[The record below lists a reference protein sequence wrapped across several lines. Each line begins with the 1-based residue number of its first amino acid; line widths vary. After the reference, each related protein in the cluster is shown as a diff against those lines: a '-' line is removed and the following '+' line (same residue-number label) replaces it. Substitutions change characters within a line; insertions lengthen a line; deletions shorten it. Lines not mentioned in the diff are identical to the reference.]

1 MKKFIVI
8 VSIIVLIV
16 MGFDIAYYRLG
27 IYIDLNPDK
36 EVSTLARTD
45 GDRILVDTGSGFED
59 FEIRGVDMGSGIPGE
74 WSTDFAIDKETYL
87 RWFRQIKELGANTLR
102 IYTVQSDDFYDAF
115 YEYNHD
121 NPDPLY
127 LIQGVWV
134 NDYAMNSKRDAYD
147 SRILGTFEED
157 CKSAVD
163 VIHGSKKLSQGDMES
178 SGNGMYTKDI
188 SEWVIGYILG
198 VEWEDVTVAYT
209 DEKYKDNEKY
219 NSYSGE
225 YMYSSEDATPFEAL
239 LARVGDQIISY
250 ESKRYKQQR
259 LIAFSN
265 WPTTDPFDYPDE
277 IAEYYQKCAKVDVEQ
292 ILTTD
297 KFISGQFASYHAYP
311 YYPDYLS
318 YVDDYKDIGIKNINK
333 FKTEDGKINTYKAY
347 LSMLTDHHKMPVVIS
362 EFGVST
368 GRGMAQR
375 DRNTGRNQG
384 HMSEKDQGEA
394 LIECYEDITDTGCAG
409 GCVFSWQDEWFKRT
423 WNTMYA
429 INMKRNPYWSD
440 YQTNE
445 QYFGLL
451 SFDPGEEES
460 ICYVDGNTDEW
471 SGDDVVMYGED
482 ISVSMKYDEKFIY
495 FMVEKDKLNLEKDK
509 IYIPIDTTQKSGSTY
524 CDSNGLKFER
534 ATDFL
539 IVIDGRNKSRML
551 VQERYEALRSTYS
564 ENIWLYDTYAEGKVP
579 ERSSSRFVP
588 IDMILQTATVLES
601 GDVNAP
607 SEVYETGKLRYGN
620 ANPKSKDYDSLADFC
635 AEGDRL
641 EIKIPW
647 QMLNFSDPSRM
658 EIHDD
663 YYDGNYGIE
672 HINIS
677 RMYIGAA
684 AGVPEER
691 IAMKAAV
698 LEGWDKKVTY
708 HERLKPSYYMLQ
720 KYWRKDA

>member
-178 SGNGMYTKDI
+178 SGNGTYTKDI

-564 ENIWLYDTYAEGKVP
+564 ENIWVYDTYAEGKVP

>member
-178 SGNGMYTKDI
+178 SGNGTYTKDI
-188 SEWVIGYILG
+188 SKWVIGYILG

-239 LARVGDQIISY
+239 LARVGDLIISY

-297 KFISGQFASYHAYP
+297 KFISGQFASYHVYP

-347 LSMLTDHHKMPVVIS
+347 LSMLTDHHTMPVVIS

-471 SGDDVVMYGED
+471 SGDDVVMDGED
-482 ISVSMKYDEKFIY
+482 ISVSMKYDEKFVY

-684 AGVPEER
+684 AGVPEDR

>member
-178 SGNGMYTKDI
+178 SGNGTYTKDI
-188 SEWVIGYILG
+188 SKWVIGYILG

-239 LARVGDQIISY
+239 LARVGDRIVSY
-250 ESKRYKQQR
+250 ESKRYRQQR

-297 KFISGQFASYHAYP
+297 KFISGQFASYHVYP

-347 LSMLTDHHKMPVVIS
+347 LSMLTDHHTMPVVIS

-471 SGDDVVMYGED
+471 SGDDVVMDGED
-482 ISVSMKYDEKFIY
+482 ISVSMKYDEKFVY

>member
-8 VSIIVLIV
+8 VSVIVLIV

-36 EVSTLARTD
+36 EASTLARTD

-115 YEYNHD
+115 YEYNYD

-147 SRILGTFEED
+147 SRIIGTFEED

-178 SGNGMYTKDI
+178 SGNGTYTRDI
-188 SEWVIGYILG
+188 SDWVIGYILG

-219 NSYSGE
+219 SSYSGE

-239 LARVGDQIISY
+239 LARAGDKIITY
-250 ESKRYKQQR
+250 ETQRYKQQR

-277 IAEYYQKCAKVDVEQ
+277 ITEYYKKCAKVDVEH

-297 KFISGQFASYHAYP
+297 KFISGQFASYHVYP

-318 YVDDYKDIGIKNINK
+318 YVEDYKTLGIKNIDR
-333 FKTEDGKINTYKAY
+333 FKTADGKINTYKAY
-347 LSMLTDHHKMPVVIS
+347 LSMLTDHHTMPVVIS

-394 LIECYEDITDTGCAG
+394 LIECYEDIIDTGCAG

-451 SFDPGEEES
+451 SFDPGKKKS

-471 SGDDVVMYGED
+471 SGDDVVMHGED
-482 ISVSMKYDEKFIY
+482 IRVSMKYDEKFVY
-495 FMVEKDKLNLEKDK
+495 FMVEKEKLDLEKDK

-534 ATDFL
+534 AADFL

-620 ANPKSKDYDSLADFC
+620 ANPKSKEFDSLADFC

-684 AGVPEER
+684 AGEPEER

-720 KYWRKDA
+720 KYWRKSA

>member
-8 VSIIVLIV
+8 VSVIVLIV

-74 WSTDFAIDKETYL
+74 WSTDFAIDKDTYL

-178 SGNGMYTKDI
+178 SGNGTYTKDI

-209 DEKYKDNEKY
+209 DEKYKDDEKY

-297 KFISGQFASYHAYP
+297 KFISGQFASYHVYP

-333 FKTEDGKINTYKAY
+333 FKTEAGKINTYKAY
-347 LSMLTDHHKMPVVIS
+347 LSMLTDHHTIPVVIS

-471 SGDDVVMYGED
+471 SGDDVVMDGED
-482 ISVSMKYDEKFIY
+482 ISVSMKYDEKFVY

-534 ATDFL
+534 AADFL

-579 ERSSSRFVP
+579 ERSSSSFVP

>member
-36 EVSTLARTD
+36 EVSTLTRTD

-74 WSTDFAIDKETYL
+74 WSTDFAIDKKTYL

-147 SRILGTFEED
+147 SRILDTFEED

-178 SGNGMYTKDI
+178 SGNGTYTKDI

-297 KFISGQFASYHAYP
+297 KFISGQFASYHVYP

-318 YVDDYKDIGIKNINK
+318 YVEDYKDIGIKNINK

-347 LSMLTDHHKMPVVIS
+347 LSMLTDHHTMPVVIS

-482 ISVSMKYDEKFIY
+482 ISVSMKYDEKFVY

>member
-8 VSIIVLIV
+8 VSVIVLIV

-36 EVSTLARTD
+36 EASTLARTD

-115 YEYNHD
+115 YEYNYD

-147 SRILGTFEED
+147 SRIIGTFEED

-178 SGNGMYTKDI
+178 SGNGTYTRDI
-188 SEWVIGYILG
+188 SDWVIGYILG

>member
-8 VSIIVLIV
+8 VSVIVLIV

-36 EVSTLARTD
+36 EASTLARTD

-115 YEYNHD
+115 YEYNYD

-147 SRILGTFEED
+147 SRIIGTFEED

-178 SGNGMYTKDI
+178 SGNGTYTRDI
-188 SEWVIGYILG
+188 SDWVIGYILG

-219 NSYSGE
+219 SSYSGE

-239 LARVGDQIISY
+239 LARAGDKIITY
-250 ESKRYKQQR
+250 ETQRYKQQR

-265 WPTTDPFDYPDE
+265 WPTTDPFDYPGE
-277 IAEYYQKCAKVDVEQ
+277 ITEYYKKCAKVDVEH

-297 KFISGQFASYHAYP
+297 KFISGQFASYHVYP

-318 YVDDYKDIGIKNINK
+318 YVEDYKTLGIKNIDR
-333 FKTEDGKINTYKAY
+333 FKTADGKINTYKAY

>member
-8 VSIIVLIV
+8 VSVIVLIV

-74 WSTDFAIDKETYL
+74 WSTDFAIDKDTYL

-178 SGNGMYTKDI
+178 SGNGTYTKDI

-297 KFISGQFASYHAYP
+297 KFISGQFASYHVYP

-333 FKTEDGKINTYKAY
+333 FKTEAGKINTYKAY
-347 LSMLTDHHKMPVVIS
+347 LSMLTDHHTIPVVIS

-471 SGDDVVMYGED
+471 SGDDVVMDGED
-482 ISVSMKYDEKFIY
+482 ISVSMKYDEKFVY

-534 ATDFL
+534 AADFL

>member
-115 YEYNHD
+115 YEYNYD

-147 SRILGTFEED
+147 SRIIGTFEED

-178 SGNGMYTKDI
+178 SGNGTYTKDI
-188 SEWVIGYILG
+188 SDWVIGYILG

-219 NSYSGE
+219 SSYSGE

-239 LARVGDQIISY
+239 LARAGDKIITY
-250 ESKRYKQQR
+250 ETQRYKQQR

-277 IAEYYQKCAKVDVEQ
+277 ITEYYKKCAKVDVEH

-297 KFISGQFASYHAYP
+297 KFISGQFASYHVYP

-318 YVDDYKDIGIKNINK
+318 YVEDYKTLGIKKIDR
-333 FKTEDGKINTYKAY
+333 FKTADGKINTYKAY
-347 LSMLTDHHKMPVVIS
+347 LSMLTDHHTMPVVIS

-394 LIECYEDITDTGCAG
+394 LIECYEDIIDTGCAG

-451 SFDPGEEES
+451 SFDPGDKES
-460 ICYVDGNTDEW
+460 VCYVDGNTDEW
-471 SGDDVVMYGED
+471 SGDDVVMHGED
-482 ISVSMKYDEKFIY
+482 ISVSMKYDEKFVY
-495 FMVEKDKLNLEKDK
+495 FMVEKEKLDLEKDK

-534 ATDFL
+534 AADFL

-620 ANPKSKDYDSLADFC
+620 ANPKSKEFDSLADIC

-720 KYWRKDA
+720 KYWRKSA

>member
-178 SGNGMYTKDI
+178 SGNGTYTKDI
-188 SEWVIGYILG
+188 SKWVIGYILG

-239 LARVGDQIISY
+239 LARVGDRIISY

-297 KFISGQFASYHAYP
+297 KFISGQFASYHVYP

-333 FKTEDGKINTYKAY
+333 FKTEDGKTNTYKAY
-347 LSMLTDHHKMPVVIS
+347 LSMLTDHHTMPVVIS

-471 SGDDVVMYGED
+471 SGDDVVMDGED
-482 ISVSMKYDEKFIY
+482 ISVSMKYDEKFVY

>member
-45 GDRILVDTGSGFED
+45 GDRILVDAGSGFED

-178 SGNGMYTKDI
+178 SGNGTYTKDI

-362 EFGVST
+362 EFGAST

-482 ISVSMKYDEKFIY
+482 ISVSMKYDEKFVY

>member
-8 VSIIVLIV
+8 VSVIVLIV

-36 EVSTLARTD
+36 EASTLARTD

-115 YEYNHD
+115 YEYNYD

-147 SRILGTFEED
+147 SRIIGTFEED

-178 SGNGMYTKDI
+178 SGNGTYTRDI
-188 SEWVIGYILG
+188 SDWVIGYILG

-219 NSYSGE
+219 SSYSGE

-239 LARVGDQIISY
+239 LARAGDKIITY
-250 ESKRYKQQR
+250 ETQRYKQQR

-277 IAEYYQKCAKVDVEQ
+277 ITEYYKKCAKVDVEH
-292 ILTTD
+292 ILTTN
-297 KFISGQFASYHAYP
+297 KFISGQFASYHVYP

-318 YVDDYKDIGIKNINK
+318 YVEDYKTLGIKNIDR
-333 FKTEDGKINTYKAY
+333 FKTADGKINTYKAY
-347 LSMLTDHHKMPVVIS
+347 LSMLTDHHTMPVVIS

-375 DRNTGRNQG
+375 DRNTNRNQG
-384 HMSEKDQGEA
+384 NMSEKSQGRA
-394 LIECYEDITDTGCAG
+394 LIECYEDIMDVGCAG

-451 SFDPGEEES
+451 SFDPGDEES
-460 ICYVDGNTDEW
+460 VCYVDGNTDEW
-471 SGDDVVMYGED
+471 SGDDVVMHGED
-482 ISVSMKYDEKFIY
+482 ISVSMKYDEKFVY
-495 FMVEKDKLNLEKDK
+495 FMVEKGKLDLEKDK

-534 ATDFL
+534 AADFL

-620 ANPKSKDYDSLADFC
+620 ANPKSKEFDSLADFC

-720 KYWRKDA
+720 KYWRKSA

>member
-178 SGNGMYTKDI
+178 SGNGTYTKDI

-471 SGDDVVMYGED
+471 SGDDVVMHGED
-482 ISVSMKYDEKFIY
+482 ISVSMKYDEKFVY
-495 FMVEKDKLNLEKDK
+495 FMVEKEKLDLEKDK

-534 ATDFL
+534 AADFL

-620 ANPKSKDYDSLADFC
+620 ANPKSKEFDSLADFC

-720 KYWRKDA
+720 KYWRKSA

>member
-8 VSIIVLIV
+8 VSVIVLIV

-74 WSTDFAIDKETYL
+74 WSTDFAIDKDTYL

-178 SGNGMYTKDI
+178 SGNGTYTKDI

-209 DEKYKDNEKY
+209 DEKYKDDEKY

-297 KFISGQFASYHAYP
+297 KFISGQFASYHVYP

-333 FKTEDGKINTYKAY
+333 FKTEAGKINTYKAY
-347 LSMLTDHHKMPVVIS
+347 LSMLTDHHTIPVVIS

-471 SGDDVVMYGED
+471 SGDDVVMDGED
-482 ISVSMKYDEKFIY
+482 ISVSMKYDEKFVY

-534 ATDFL
+534 AADFL